1 VRNTSLGV
9 EKIKTI
15 KKKVRMSSKTY
26 LGNPNLK
33 GMGVNVDWTPE
44 AVEEYKKCMKSPLY
58 FIKNY
63 VQIINVDRGLVK
75 FDLWDFQE
83 DMVNKFHDERFVICK
98 MPRQTGKSTTIIS
111 YLLHYILF
119 NSEVNVAVL
128 ANKGAVAREL
138 LSRLQLAYEHLPKFL
153 QQGVTIWNKGN
164 IELENGSKI
173 LASAT
178 SGSAVRGSSFNI
190 IFLDE
195 FSHVPNTIAESFFTS
210 VYPTISS
217 GETTKVFI
225 VSTPLGMNLF
235 YKMWVDAEE
244 KRNNYVPIEVHY
256 SQVPGRD
263 EKWKQETIKNTS
275 ESQFNQEFLCEFL
288 GSTRTLIDPSKL
300 RTMVFKKPIF
310 SSNNID
316 VYEEPIKKATYC
328 MIVDTAQGKGQDF
341 SAFSVF
347 DVSQIPYRQ
356 VVKYRDNKISPMLY
370 PNIIYQVGMKY
381 NTAFTLLEIND
392 MGSQVAEAL
401 HYDLEYENVMITSMK
416 GRAGQ
421 QIGGGFSKNIQLG
434 IRTSKQLKRIGCAT
448 LKEMIETDKLIIPD
462 FETIAELTT
471 FASKHNSYEAEE
483 GSHDDLAMTL
493 VIFAWLVQ
501 QRYFKDMTDLD
512 LRQKM
517 YEDFE
522 EQFEQDMLPF
532 GIIDDGQ
539 EEETYTDNS
548 GQLWEVSP
556 SQRSYF

>member
-1 VRNTSLGV
+1 MAKQS
-9 EKIKTI
+9 
-15 KKKVRMSSKTY
+15 Y

-33 GMGVNVDWTPE
+33 GTGVSVDWTPE
-44 AVEEYKKCMKSPLY
+44 SVEEYKKCMESPLY

-63 VQIINVDRGLVK
+63 VQIVNVDRGLVP
-75 FDLWDFQE
+75 FDMWDFQE
-83 DMVNKFHDERFVICK
+83 DMINHFHDERFVICK

-111 YLLHYILF
+111 YLLHFVLF
-119 NSEVNVAVL
+119 NPEVNVAIL

-153 QQGVTIWNKGN
+153 QQGVTVWNKGN

-178 SGSAVRGSSFNI
+178 SGSAVRGSSFNV

-195 FSHVPNTIAESFFTS
+195 FAHVPNTIAESFFTS

-235 YKMWVDAEE
+235 YKMWIDAEE
-244 KRNNYVPIEVHY
+244 KRNNYTPIEVHY
-256 SQVPGRD
+256 TQVPGRD
-263 EKWKQETIKNTS
+263 EKWRQETIKNTS
-275 ESQFNQEFLCEFL
+275 EVQFNQEFLCEFL
-288 GSTRTLIDPSKL
+288 GSTHTLIDASKL
-300 RTMVFKKPIF
+300 RSMVFKKPVF
-310 SSNNID
+310 SKNNID

-356 VVKYRDNKISPMLY
+356 VAKYRDNNISPMLY

-381 NTAFTLLEIND
+381 NTAFILLEIND
-392 MGSQVAEAL
+392 MGAQVAETL

-448 LKEMIETDKLIIPD
+448 LKEMIETDKLIVPD

-471 FASKHNSYEAEE
+471 FASRHNSFEAEE
-483 GSHDDLAMTL
+483 GAHDDLAMTL

-501 QRYFKDMTDLD
+501 QRYFKDITNLD

-517 YEDFE
+517 YEEFE

-532 GIIDDGQ
+532 GIIDDGR
-539 EEETYTDNS
+539 EEDTYTDNT
-548 GQLWEVSP
+548 GQTWEVSP
-556 SQRSYF
+556 SQRTYF

>member
-1 VRNTSLGV
+1 
-9 EKIKTI
+9 
-15 KKKVRMSSKTY
+15 MASKQSY

-33 GMGVNVDWTPE
+33 GTGVKVDWTPE
-44 AVEEYKKCMKSPLY
+44 SVEEYKKCMESPLY

-63 VQIINVDRGLVK
+63 VQIVNVDRGLVP
-75 FDLWDFQE
+75 FDMWDFQE
-83 DMVNKFHDERFVICK
+83 DMINNFHDERFVICK

-119 NSEVNVAVL
+119 NPEVNVAVL

-153 QQGVTIWNKGN
+153 QQGVTVWNKGN
-164 IELENGSKI
+164 IELENGSKM

-195 FSHVPNTIAESFFTS
+195 FAHVPNTIAESFFTS

-235 YKMWVDAEE
+235 YKMWIDAEE
-244 KRNNYVPIEVHY
+244 KRNNYIPIEVHY
-256 SQVPGRD
+256 TQVPGRD
-263 EKWKQETIKNTS
+263 EKWRQETIKNTS
-275 ESQFNQEFLCEFL
+275 EVQFNQEFLCEFL
-288 GSTRTLIDPSKL
+288 GSTHTLIDASKL
-300 RTMVFKKPIF
+300 RSMVFKKPVF
-310 SSNNID
+310 SKNNID

-356 VVKYRDNKISPMLY
+356 VAKYRDNNISPMLY

-381 NTAFTLLEIND
+381 NTAFILLEIND
-392 MGSQVAEAL
+392 MGAQVAENL

-448 LKEMIETDKLIIPD
+448 LKEMIETDKLIVPD

-471 FASKHNSYEAEE
+471 FASRHNSFEAEE
-483 GSHDDLAMTL
+483 GTHDDLAMTL

-501 QRYFKDMTDLD
+501 QRYFKDITNLD

-517 YEDFE
+517 YEEFE

-532 GIIDDGQ
+532 GIIDDGR
-539 EEETYTDNS
+539 EEDTYTDNT
-548 GQLWEVSP
+548 GQKWEVSP